1 MRTDDLSSE
10 LLDVLPLAM
19 REIRNEMRR
28 LAKPGL
34 TVAQFRILSRL
45 DIRAQSNKEL
55 SEWMGISAASLSR
68 TIDVLVARG
77 FVDRRESEQD
87 RREVAL
93 RLTAKGKRRYD
104 GIEMATRKVLTR
116 RLSQLSD
123 LDRKKLQGGLDLIRR
138 IFDQVKKTERKAR

>member
-138 IFDQVKKTERKAR
+138 IFDQVKMTERKAR